1 MKKTLTTLFTASVT
15 TLPLIWSGCQ
25 DKTSS
30 KETCAPVKPNII
42 FIMADDLGYH
52 DLGCYSQTQIK
63 TPNIDRLAQEGM
75 RFTNCYAGSPVSA
88 PSRSV
93 LMTGQHTGHTTV
105 RGNTSPLVDR
115 PYPYNRVPL
124 NDEDTTVAEVLKKA
138 GYVTGI
144 TGKWGLG
151 EPDTE
156 GIPNKQGFDEWFGYL
171 NQNHA
176 HSYYPPYLWK
186 NQEKFILEK
195 NQDGQKGT
203 YTHDLFTD
211 FALDFIKKHK
221 DTTFFLYLPYT
232 IPHAEYAIPDTAP
245 YKNENWDEKAKV
257 HAAMITRMD
266 KDIGKMMNLLKET
279 KIDSNTIVFFC
290 SDNGAAR
297 RWEGTFN
304 SSGALRGRKRDV
316 YEGGIRTPMI
326 VRMPDIVPAG
336 AVSDEPWYFADVLP
350 TMADIA
356 GVEPPENIDGISVLP
371 VITGKKQ
378 QLAVR
383 YLYWEFHEG
392 GYYRAARW
400 KNWKAIKLKPDTAI
414 ELYDLA
420 VDPGEK
426 YNVAGLHPELIQQF
440 ENYLDTARTVSKHW
454 TGKTKP
460 TE

>member
-1 MKKTLTTLFTASVT
+1 MKNTFTTLFTASVT
-15 TLPLIWSGCQ
+15 TLPLIWLGCQ

-30 KETCAPVKPNII
+30 EETCKPEKPNII
-42 FIMADDLGYH
+42 FIMTDDLGYH
-52 DLGCYSQTQIK
+52 DLGCYSQTHIK
-63 TPNIDRLAQEGM
+63 TPNIDQLAQEGM

-151 EPDTE
+151 EPETE

-245 YKNENWDEKAKV
+245 YQNESWDEKAKV

-290 SDNGAAR
+290 SDNGAAL

-304 SSGALRGRKRDV
+304 SSGMLRGHKRDV
-316 YEGGIRTPMI
+316 YEGGIRVPMI

-336 AVSDEPWYFADVLP
+336 TISDEPWYFPDVLP

-356 GVEPPENIDGISVLP
+356 GVEPPENIDGVSVLP

-378 QLAVR
+378 QLPDR

-392 GYYRAARW
+392 GYYQAARW
-400 KNWKAIKLKPDTAI
+400 KNWKAIKLKPDTTM

-420 VDPGEK
+420 VDPGEN
-426 YNVAGLHPELIQQF
+426 YNVAELHPELVKQF
-440 ENYLDTARTVSKHW
+440 QNYLDTARTTSKHW
-454 TGKTKP
+454 PGKIEK